1 MRTKAERRQH
11 KFRIRE
17 KVRLQEFHNGMNW
30 GVEGADE
37 KWGDEYRV
45 LRRAENRKSCSCS
58 MCSLPRKGGWVSGP
72 SRYTLQELRHADNTK
87 QEWE

>member
-17 KVRLQEFHNGMNW
+17 KVRMQEVHNGMNW
-30 GVEGADE
+30 GAAE
-37 KWGDEYRV
+37 KWGAEYRV
-45 LRRAENRKSCSCS
+45 LRRAENRKACSCS
-58 MCSLPRKGGWVSGP
+58 MCSLPRKGSWVSGP
-72 SRYTLQELRHADNTK
+72 DRYTLQEQRHADSAK